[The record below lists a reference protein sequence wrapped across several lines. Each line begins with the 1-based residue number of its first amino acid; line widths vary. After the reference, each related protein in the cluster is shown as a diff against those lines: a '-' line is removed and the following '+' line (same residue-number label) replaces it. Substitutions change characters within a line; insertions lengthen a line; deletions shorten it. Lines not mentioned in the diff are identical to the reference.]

1 MKRES
6 EILPLSKKSGDAHGQ
21 QNENVTGSV
30 IENPLLLLKTEND
43 TALVTGGEVVDQDP
57 DLGPNQLRGNVH
69 HHIERWLF

>member
-6 EILPLSKKSGDAHGQ
+6 EILLLSKKSGDAHGQ
-21 QNENVTGSV
+21 QNVTGSV
-30 IENPLLLLKTEND
+30 IENPPLLLKTEND

-69 HHIERWLF
+69 HHIER